1 RRGYG
6 RGFVMSDHADWPG
19 LLQSVRESRA
29 QQVYV
34 THGQSNVLA
43 RYLREAEGI
52 SAEPLEG
59 HFEVER
65 FDDDEATPQSQ
76 GAPS

>member
-1 RRGYG
+1 
-6 RGFVMSDHADWPG
+6 MKDS
-19 LLQSVRESRA
+19 QA

-43 RYLREAEGI
+43 RYLQEVEGI

-59 HFEVER
+59 HFETER
-65 FDDDEATPQSQ
+65 FDDEA
-76 GAPS
+76 APAGPKAAALAASAPAN